1 MSESA
6 TFSFSLVRGVAMCS
20 ADEEADSLRTNAY
33 NKALSVK
40 DEFFHF
46 ELYDWYLSRSSV
58 VGSRERKASRYDVRV
73 CNILVFVSAWCR
85 DV

>member
-1 MSESA
+1 M
-6 TFSFSLVRGVAMCS
+6 L

-46 ELYDWYLSRSSV
+46 ELYDWYLSRSLSNQLLEV
-58 VGSRERKASRYDVRV
+58 RYTPIRNDPRT
-73 CNILVFVSAWCR
+73 CKI
-85 DV
+85 

>member
-1 MSESA
+1 MQRPAKPRE
-6 TFSFSLVRGVAMCS
+6 RS

-46 ELYDWYLSRSSV
+46 ELYDWYLSRGLSNQLL
-58 VGSRERKASRYDVRV
+58 EV
-73 CNILVFVSAWCR
+73 CGMKLKTP
-85 DV
+85 

>member
-1 MSESA
+1 ML
-6 TFSFSLVRGVAMCS
+6 SFGRHVQRPAKPRERS

-46 ELYDWYLSRSSV
+46 ELYDWYLSRGLSNQLL
-58 VGSRERKASRYDVRV
+58 EVRD
-73 CNILVFVSAWCR
+73 LDLRHR
-85 DV
+85 DTTH